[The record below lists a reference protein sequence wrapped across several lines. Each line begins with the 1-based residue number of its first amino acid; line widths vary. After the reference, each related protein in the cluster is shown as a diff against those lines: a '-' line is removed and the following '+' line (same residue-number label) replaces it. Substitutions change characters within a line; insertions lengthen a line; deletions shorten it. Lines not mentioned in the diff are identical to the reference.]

1 MKKIVRL
8 TESDLIRIVKRVIM
22 EGSPN
27 PCKYF
32 LTNLKKGTPIT
43 FDIQEICYD
52 EKGVQKS
59 KKDYTG
65 GSFDCKTK
73 RVTYPEGVNQGGAK
87 EAFDTV
93 YYKDNENPREE
104 GWCGKQ
110 FT

>member
-8 TESDLIRIVKRVIM
+8 TESDLIRIVKQVIK

-32 LTNLKKGTPIT
+32 LTNLKMGTPIT

-52 EKGVQKS
+52 EKGVQTS

-73 RVTYPEGVNQGGAK
+73 IPTYPKDVNKGGSN
-87 EAFDTV
+87 EAFQKEYFKTQP
-93 YYKDNENPREE
+93 NT
-104 GWCGKQ
+104 WCQGR
-110 FT
+110 